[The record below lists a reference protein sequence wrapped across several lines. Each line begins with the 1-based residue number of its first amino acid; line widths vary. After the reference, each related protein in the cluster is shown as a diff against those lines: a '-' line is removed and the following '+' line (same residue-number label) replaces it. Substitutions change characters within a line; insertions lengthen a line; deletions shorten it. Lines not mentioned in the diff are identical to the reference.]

1 MRERRMSPKRKHKPK
16 IRGRRKKKPKKGGIS
31 ERLEQCDTHDGCALL
46 DFGKDN
52 VRWDEDNQA

>member
-1 MRERRMSPKRKHKPK
+1 VAPKRKHKPK
-16 IRGRRKKKPKKGGIS
+16 LRGRRKKKPKKGGIS

-46 DFGKDN
+46 DFGKDK